1 MRVVIIEDEQLTAL
15 RLQGMLQKYDPS
27 ITMLTILPSVAES
40 VQWLRS
46 YEAPDLI
53 FMDIHLEDDL
63 CFKIF
68 DLVSLQVPVIFTT
81 AYDEYMVKAFKV
93 NSIDYLLK
101 PINYEDLAAAINKFK
116 ALQAQQIKPDLNTIL
131 QYIGHREP
139 QYKTRFM
146 MTIGTKI
153 KSIETSEIAYFYS
166 DEKITFLV
174 PREGQ
179 HIPIE
184 FSLDKLNMVLDPK
197 QFFRVNRQFIICFSA
212 IKTVHNHFKGRLQL
226 DLQPKF
232 KEEVFISGDRMTN
245 FKEWLGK

>member
-1 MRVVIIEDEQLTAL
+1 MRVIIIEDEQLTAL
-15 RLQGMLQKYDPS
+15 RLKGMLHKYDAT
-27 ITMLTILPSVAES
+27 ITVLDILPSVVES
-40 VQWLRS
+40 IQWLRS
-46 YEAPDLI
+46 NEAPDLI

-68 DLVSLQVPVIFTT
+68 ELITLHVPVVFTT

-101 PINYEDLAAAINKFK
+101 PINYEDLVAAINKFK
-116 ALQAQQIKPDLNTIL
+116 VLQAQQIKPDLNTLL
-131 QYIGHREP
+131 QYIGQREP

-146 MTIGTKI
+146 LTIGTKI

-184 FSLDKLNMVLDPK
+184 FSLDKLSSLLDPK
-197 QFFRVNRQFIICFSA
+197 QFFRVNRQFIICFRA
-212 IKTVHNHFKGRLQL
+212 IRTVHNHFKGRLLL
-226 DLQPKF
+226 DIQPKF
-232 KEEVFISGDRMTN
+232 KEEVFVSGDRMTN